1 MPPRLSVVL
10 ASVAAIAACVA
21 CAACADDRTGHAP
34 VARIDTTPNAIPEHD
49 DFQTDVV
56 LDGTGSAD
64 PIDDPDGGLP
74 LTYTWDISGD
84 EVHVEQGALTAPTLT
99 VRFQGLRP
107 ATIRLTVTD
116 TTGQSGSARVQLQL
130 TLM

>member
-1 MPPRLSVVL
+1 MRSWFGNVSAVRPWLLL
-10 ASVAAIAACVA
+10 AFLGACTTE
-21 CAACADDRTGHAP
+21 TGHAP
-34 VARIDTTPNAIPEHD
+34 VARIDVTPNAIPERD

-74 LTYTWDISGD
+74 LTYTWDIGGD
-84 EVHVEQGALTAPTLT
+84 AVRVEQGTVTTSRLT
-99 VRFQGLRP
+99 VRFQGARP

-116 TTGQSGSARVQLQL
+116 VTGLAGTARVQLRL
-130 TLM
+130 TIM